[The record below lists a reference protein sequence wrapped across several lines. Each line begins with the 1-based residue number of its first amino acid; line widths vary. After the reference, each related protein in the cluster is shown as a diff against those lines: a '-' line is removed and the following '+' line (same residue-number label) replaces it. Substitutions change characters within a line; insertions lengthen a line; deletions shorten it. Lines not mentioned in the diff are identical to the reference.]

1 MTIRHLAL
9 LAWLC
14 SSGALAAGDSA
25 RIEVTGQLISPPCSA
40 RFAGVQQVDLGVV
53 SLNQLHDAKVG
64 SVDVPLVF
72 DCRDASRVD
81 LKLSAASTS
90 DRRTLAT
97 SLAQL
102 GLRLS
107 LLRPQVAGTEIDF
120 GLGQSNAFTVSGKTL
135 ELVLR
140 VTPVMLE
147 ALPEA
152 GSYNALL
159 MLEMTYL

>member
-1 MTIRHLAL
+1 MTIRFLAL
-9 LAWLC
+9 LTWLC
-14 SSGALAAGDSA
+14 SPCALAAVDTTH
-25 RIEVTGQLISPPCSA
+25 IEVAGQLISPPCSA
-40 RFAGVQQVDLGVV
+40 RFAGVQQVDMGAV

-81 LKLSAASTS
+81 LKLSAASTT

-107 LLRPQVAGTEIDF
+107 LLRPQVTGAEIDF
-120 GLGQSNAFTVSGKTL
+120 GLGQSNAFTVSGQTL

-159 MLEMTYL
+159 MLEMSYL